1 MNMKS
6 ASAQEVGRREGAPDT
21 GTSFLDGKTRKPDCR
36 GCSGSP
42 VLVRWLE
49 KDQKVAWHLQSGQA
63 HASALH
69 PEDTAGTS

>member
-49 KDQKVAWHLQSGQA
+49 KEQKVASHLQSGQA